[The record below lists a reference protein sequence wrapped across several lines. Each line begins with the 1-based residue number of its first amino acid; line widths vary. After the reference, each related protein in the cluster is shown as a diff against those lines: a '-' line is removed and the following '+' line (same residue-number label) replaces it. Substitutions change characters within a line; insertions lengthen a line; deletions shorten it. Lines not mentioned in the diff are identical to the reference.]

1 MTVIGPGVTPDLMWQ
16 GPAPG
21 PYSASADADG
31 ERRDRGARTT
41 TSAGRTERP
50 RLSRRATLAV
60 MPFFICPRCKNR
72 EFDSDGREGITQE
85 PPSCHQ
91 CDFGFMFQL
100 LEDYYPAQATGFVV
114 CDQEGRILASGRG
127 IFELS
132 GFEEPDLMGR
142 DVAEAFGLSDPSP
155 IATVREWGVR
165 QLGKELSMRTHAGLE
180 KKVIADFFPAY
191 DDDGGL
197 LVALTPD

>member
-1 MTVIGPGVTPDLMWQ
+1 M
-16 GPAPG
+16 
-21 PYSASADADG
+21 PY
-31 ERRDRGARTT
+31 
-41 TSAGRTERP
+41 
-50 RLSRRATLAV
+50 
-60 MPFFICPRCKNR
+60 FICPRCKTR
-72 EFDSDGREGITQE
+72 RMDDDGYEGLTTQ
-85 PPSCHQ
+85 PPACQ
-91 CDFGFMFQL
+91 KCGFAFTFQL

-114 CDQEGRILASGRG
+114 CDQDGRILASGNG

-142 DVAEAFGLSDPSP
+142 EVSEAFGLSDTAP

-180 KKVIADFFPAY
+180 KKVVADFFPAY

-197 LVALTPD
+197 LVALTPES